1 MVKRAYDMAIIGG
14 GIIGLSTAYALL
26 QKRPK
31 LKLAVFEAGPQAGY
45 GASWANAG
53 MIHPSQAWPWPQS
66 GAGVNARD
74 IAIESFHLA
83 LRSAEILRENFKRF
97 GLEERHICQGT
108 MKIFRTPEDMALQM
122 GKLLPL
128 AEQGLRIELLSEA
141 QLWQWPEFEHSQ
153 AGLIGAA
160 LFPDEFSGPARIYNQ
175 KLIERIK
182 ERGGVILTKAPVI
195 SVERGRLEL
204 ASGETIHAEDIIICA
219 GTGSA
224 NLQDDLPVIGVK
236 GYSRTFTLPD
246 GVRLP
251 RMCIMDHGEHMS
263 IAPIGQHLRVCGRSD
278 PEESGDEGRHDDMQ
292 AELEKLLPQ
301 YGQYLPKARTSD
313 WVGLRPMSVR
323 GPIIEQVSPDIWA
336 NTAHGHMG
344 WTLSAGSA
352 EKITGLIL

>member
-1 MVKRAYDMAIIGG
+1 MSTRAFDIAIIGG

-26 QKRPK
+26 EKRPK
-31 LKLAVFEAGPQAGY
+31 LKLAVIEAGPQAGH

-66 GAGVNARD
+66 GARENAQD

-83 LRSAEILRENFKRF
+83 LRSADILRMNFKRF

-108 MKIFRTPEDMALQM
+108 MKIFRTPEDMVVQM
-122 GKLLPL
+122 EKLLPL
-128 AEQGLRIELLSEA
+128 AEHGLRIELLSEA
-141 QLWQWPEFEHSQ
+141 QLRDWPEFEHSQ

-175 KLIERIK
+175 KLIERITEK
-182 ERGGVILTKAPVI
+182 GGEIFTNSPVDH
-195 SVERGRLEL
+195 VEKGSIDL
-204 ASGETIHAEDIIICA
+204 ASRDLIRADKIIICA

-224 NLQDDLPVIGVK
+224 KLHDDLPVIGVK
-236 GYSRTFTLPD
+236 GYSRTFTLPEP
-246 GVRLP
+246 VRLP

-278 PEESGDEGRHDDMQ
+278 PEDSGDEGRHDDMQ

-301 YGQYLPKARTSD
+301 YAQYLPNAKTSD
-313 WVGLRPMSVR
+313 WVGLRPMSAR
-323 GPIIEQVSPDIWA
+323 GPIIENLSPGIWA